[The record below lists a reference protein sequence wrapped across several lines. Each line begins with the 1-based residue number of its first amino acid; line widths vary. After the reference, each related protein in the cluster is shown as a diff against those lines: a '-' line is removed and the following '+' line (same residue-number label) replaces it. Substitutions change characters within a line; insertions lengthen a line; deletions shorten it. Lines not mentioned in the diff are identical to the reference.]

1 MKRLI
6 LLAAMVLLP
15 SLVFAQATLTGTVKD
30 DSGAVLPGVTVEASS
45 PALIEKTRSAAS
57 DGTGQYRIIDLPPG
71 IYSVSFTLSGFTTV
85 KRDGIQLTGSSTITI
100 PVEMKVGGVSE
111 TITVTGETPVVD
123 VQSAQ
128 KETVL
133 SSSTVQQIPATRAAG
148 ALLNATPGINV
159 GDTTA
164 CVVADDDLFNA
175 RSSTINAN
183 RSAAKDGMPS
193 TDSRRRQRSGGFAS
207 VVATRP
213 SRRNA
218 IAAGGPRERH
228 RRPGHEHFRNQV
240 Q

>member
-1 MKRLI
+1 
-6 LLAAMVLLP
+6 MVLWP
-15 SLVFAQATLTGTVKD
+15 SFVFAQATLTGTVKD

-45 PALIEKTRSAAS
+45 PALIEKTRDAAS

-71 IYSVSFTLSGFTTV
+71 IYSVSFALSGFTTV

-159 GDTTA
+159 GIRPVRR
-164 CVVADDDLFNA
+164 C
-175 RSSTINAN
+175 
-183 RSAAKDGMPS
+183 
-193 TDSRRRQRSGGFAS
+193 RRR
-207 VVATRP
+207 
-213 SRRNA
+213 
-218 IAAGGPRERH
+218 
-228 RRPGHEHFRNQV
+228 
-240 Q
+240 